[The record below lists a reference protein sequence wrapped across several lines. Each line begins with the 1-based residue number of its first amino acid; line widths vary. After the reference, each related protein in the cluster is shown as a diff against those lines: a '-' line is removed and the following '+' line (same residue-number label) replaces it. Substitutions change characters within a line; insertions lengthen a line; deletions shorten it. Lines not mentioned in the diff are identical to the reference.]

1 MNAVLGYIAIIERKG
16 GVLPPAM
23 NTMNCGASMT
33 ALLSPWARKPRPY
46 IRRWQ
51 CIQGAAPLANSVS
64 MNTRKKYSTMSNQH
78 EIARRRRLAEIVAP
92 VYAANP
98 KVAGVLLAG
107 SVARGIADG
116 FSDIEID
123 VYWHTPPTEEDR
135 TAPIERGGWGV
146 AYRHVDENE
155 WADGILVEGVK
166 IDTSQF
172 LVSTIE
178 RYLDGA
184 LVRAEIE
191 PEYQVRITALQHG
204 HVLHGAELI
213 ERWRARAAS
222 YPEALAQAMLAEYC
236 AFRPRYLLEMLAA
249 RDDVLLLH
257 QDLVAAEQ
265 QILSVLMG
273 VNRVYAPHPY
283 HKWLDWEIGQLALAP
298 ADLNRRLRQI
308 LRAEPRAAVEQ
319 LAQLIEETFA
329 LVEQHLPSFDTRAA
343 RAGFGERRVVKEAP
357 QATGQ

>member
-1 MNAVLGYIAIIERKG
+1 
-16 GVLPPAM
+16 
-23 NTMNCGASMT
+23 
-33 ALLSPWARKPRPY
+33 
-46 IRRWQ
+46 
-51 CIQGAAPLANSVS
+51 
-64 MNTRKKYSTMSNQH
+64 MSNQN

-92 VYAANP
+92 AYAANP
-98 KVAGVLLAG
+98 KVAAVLLAG
-107 SVARGIADG
+107 SVARGIADQ

-123 VYWHTPPTEEDR
+123 IYWHTPPTEEDR
-135 TAPIERGGWGV
+135 TAPIERSGWGIV
-146 AYRHVDENE
+146 YRHVDENE
-155 WADGILVEGVK
+155 WADGLLIEGVK
-166 IDTSQF
+166 ADTSQF

-178 RYLDGA
+178 RYLDDA

-204 HVLHGAELI
+204 HALHGAELI

-273 VNRVYAPHPY
+273 VNRVYAPHPF
-283 HKWLDWEIGQLALAP
+283 HKWLDWEIGQLAIAP
-298 ADLNRRLRQI
+298 PDLNRRLRQI
-308 LRAEPRAAVEQ
+308 LRAEPRAAVDQ
-319 LAQLIEETFA
+319 LHQLIEETFA
-329 LVEQHLPSFDTRAA
+329 LIEQHVPSFDTSAA
-343 RAGFGERRVVKEAP
+343 RAAYSERRVVE
-357 QATGQ
+357 